1 MKMICAIYR
10 SRRNE
15 ATYVYVDHLEGL
27 VRVPQALLR
36 ELGGM
41 DRAMTLVL
49 EPGRQLARVESAAV
63 LRAIRDQGFYLQLP
77 PQPDMAA
84 GQTGGPPC

>member
-1 MKMICAIYR
+1 M
-10 SRRNE
+10 
-15 ATYVYVDHLEGL
+15 
-27 VRVPQALLR
+27 PQALLR

>member
-15 ATYVYVDHLEGL
+15 AAYVYVDHLDGL
-27 VRVPQALLR
+27 ARVPESLLR
-36 ELGGM
+36 ELGGI

-49 EPGRQLARVESAAV
+49 EPGRQLARVESATV
-63 LRAIRDQGFYLQLP
+63 MHAIRDQGFYLQLP
-77 PQPDMAA
+77 PLPGVIAGEPGAA
-84 GQTGGPPC
+84 AC

>member
-15 ATYVYVDHLEGL
+15 AAYIYVDHLEGL
-27 VRVPQALLR
+27 ERVPETLLR

-49 EPGRQLARVESAAV
+49 EPGRQLARVESATV

-77 PQPDMAA
+77 PLPGVVAEQSGA
-84 GQTGGPPC
+84 PPC